1 MFLKPAVHR
10 VTRKKVAV
18 KLIDKMRLHT
28 KEERVFKN
36 EVMILLGKI
45 LGKPLCRNAIFA
57 TLQVFRIKLSFF

>member
-36 EVMILLGKI
+36 EVMILKVRVVLFFRFLKI
-45 LGKPLCRNAIFA
+45 LFPNYFK
-57 TLQVFRIKLSFF
+57 